1 MKLKRY
7 LAPNMRRAMLLVRDE
22 LGDDAVIMSTRQTDE
37 GVEVV
42 AAIDPEAKQYQQAE
56 ATGEARSSYQSP
68 ETVISP
74 MNSDVPS
81 MPSPEIAK
89 MADELK
95 AVKQMLENQLSG
107 LAWHQSETQDPNKV
121 GLIKRLVQLG
131 IGWDLAQKLVMDVNV
146 HHEQAWSEILSA
158 VESMIP
164 VGDKDILES
173 GGIVALVGPTGV
185 GKTTTIAKMAS
196 RFVMRN
202 SANQIALVTTDCY
215 KIGAQAQLKTFAD
228 LMGVPVHVVS
238 SEGEMYSLLSSL
250 ASKKLILIDTAG
262 ISQKDILLTQQLTKA
277 QPGVDHIR
285 NYLVMSAATQLSVMK
300 DIVRSFS
307 QVGLKGCILTKVDE
321 ALQLGNIITVLIE
334 HQLSL
339 SYLSNG
345 QRVPEDL
352 EPIKVRDL
360 MDKAIVLG
368 QQHQHSNQEEAFRMG
383 MGKEISDA
391 Q

>member
-7 LAPNMRRAMLLVRDE
+7 LAPNMRKAMVLVRDE
-22 LGDDAVIMSTRQTDE
+22 LGDDAVIMSTRKTDD

-42 AAIDPEAKQYQQAE
+42 AAIDPEAQQFKEEVPAQ
-56 ATGEARSSYQSP
+56 GRVSYQSP
-68 ETVISP
+68 ESD
-74 MNSDVPS
+74 MQYSAASMQNNS
-81 MPSPEIAK
+81 EIAK
-89 MADELK
+89 MSDELK
-95 AVKQMLENQLSG
+95 AVKQLLENQLSG
-107 LAWHQSETQDPNKV
+107 LAWNQSETQDPNKIH
-121 GLIKRLVQLG
+121 LIKRLVKLG
-131 IGWDLAQKLVMDVNV
+131 IGWDLAQRLVSEVNANND
-146 HHEQAWSEILSA
+146 QAWSEILGSIEA
-158 VESMIP
+158 MVP
-164 VGDKDILES
+164 VDEKDIIES

-202 SANQIALVTTDCY
+202 SSNQIALVTTDCY

-228 LMGVPVHVVS
+228 MMGVPVHVVN

-250 ASKKLILIDTAG
+250 ATKKLILIDTAG
-262 ISQKDILLTQQLTKA
+262 ISQKDILLTQQLTK
-277 QPGVDHIR
+277 QKPGLNHIR

-300 DIVRSFS
+300 DIVKSFD

-321 ALQLGNIITVLIE
+321 ALQLGNILTVLIE
-334 HQLSL
+334 NHLSL
-339 SYLSNG
+339 SYLSGG

-352 EPIKVRDL
+352 EPVKARDL
-360 MDKAIVLG
+360 LDKAMVLG
-368 QQHQHSNQEEAFRMG
+368 HQNQHLKEDEAFRMG

>member
-22 LGDDAVIMSTRQTDE
+22 LGDEAVIMSTRQTDE

-42 AAIDPEAKQYQQAE
+42 AAIDPEAKQYQASE
-56 ATGEARSSYQSP
+56 AAGEARSSYQSP
-68 ETVISP
+68 ETVI
-74 MNSDVPS
+74 PS
-81 MPSPEIAK
+81 KMPDAASSPEIAK

-107 LAWHQSETQDPNKV
+107 LAWHQSETQDPHKV

-146 HHEQAWSEILSA
+146 HPDQAWSEILGT

-164 VGDKDILES
+164 VDDKDILES

-262 ISQKDILLTQQLTKA
+262 ISQKDIMLTQQLTKA
-277 QPGVDHIR
+277 QPGVNHIR

-334 HQLSL
+334 HRLSL